1 MNLYLMRHA
10 HAVEPDEWTGPDS
23 ERPLI
28 DKGRRASDAAAAGLA
43 RRSPPISRI
52 ITSPYAR
59 AAETAAIVA
68 ARLGVPVTDSDALAP
83 GFDLSALAAVLAEA
97 DWASDLLLVGHQ
109 PSMGH
114 VLAALLGRGDE
125 PMDMKKASVAR
136 VILPDAPASGESR
149 PPLEGAATL
158 RWLRTWR
165 KLEKRGV

>member
-10 HAVEPDEWTGPDS
+10 HALERDEWGGPDS

-28 DKGRRASDAAAAGLA
+28 DKGRHASEGAASGLA

-68 ARLGVPVTDSDALAP
+68 TRLGVPVTDSDALAP
-83 GFDLSALAAVLAEA
+83 GFDLSALASVLAEA
-97 DWASDLLLVGHQ
+97 GWASDLLLVGHQ

-114 VLAALLGRGDE
+114 VLAALLGRE
-125 PMDMKKASVAR
+125 HETMDMKKASVAL
-136 VILPDAPASGESR
+136 VILPDAPASGES
-149 PPLEGAATL
+149 PPSLEGAATL

-165 KLEKRGV
+165 KLERLGA